1 MLING
6 VLARASDLKTR
17 ISLRTNMELAGVQEI
32 IDFAKDMG
40 QENLSTN
47 LNQYAASAED
57 DQAELKDQ
65 LGREVLN
72 NMSDP
77 YEIFKTILSTV
88 SESPAQAYFLSCL
101 KHLLL
106 IPQDDV
112 DTRTKYYQVIDGL
125 VTDIIIERRASYAH
139 EFGDPAA
146 ISFQKLAANF
156 NEQERAEKAE
166 AEASELRGQLVRLK
180 YEKESLDEELAK
192 GSDGLVG
199 DLKAKVAMLEEKL
212 RTSRQ
217 TSDALQGRIAEQ
229 KRGYEERIQQLEFQ
243 ILELFNMLKQGM
255 NEDTV
260 TYDGTEDGTRR
271 QRLIETLT
279 KQHERTKTISIL
291 EGQRRRRK
299 KGGKGV
305 LDEETEEESSDEF
318 DINPTVGGTGRAA
331 TSVRRK
337 KAKANG
343 NGVPSIGANGHTSQF
358 LDAEDESV
366 DSEYAVDPVRPDCS
380 IHVKSLLKRFS
391 VSFERPS
398 NDRLTQH

>member
-1 MLING
+1 
-6 VLARASDLKTR
+6 
-17 ISLRTNMELAGVQEI
+17 
-32 IDFAKDMG
+32 
-40 QENLSTN
+40 
-47 LNQYAASAED
+47 
-57 DQAELKDQ
+57 
-65 LGREVLN
+65 
-72 NMSDP
+72 MSDP
-77 YEIFKTILSTV
+77 FEIFKTILSTIR
-88 SESPAQAYFLSCL
+88 ESPAQAYFLSSL

-106 IPQDDV
+106 IPQDDAE
-112 DTRTKYYQVIDGL
+112 TRTKYYQVIDGL

-166 AEASELRGQLVRLK
+166 AESSELRGQLVRLK

-217 TSDALQGRIAEQ
+217 TSDALQGRISEQ

-255 NEDTV
+255 NEETV

-271 QRLIETLT
+271 QRLIETLS

-318 DINPTVGGTGRAA
+318 DVNPTVGGTGRAA

-337 KAKANG
+337 KPRANG

-366 DSEYAVDPVRPDCS
+366 DSEYAVEPVRLDCS
-380 IHVKSLLKRFS
+380 SHVKFLLKCFS

-398 NDRLTQH
+398 NDWLAQH